1 MIRSPRA
8 LSGQPR
14 LMRPLALLLSASLV
28 LTPPAL
34 ADGLPDLGDAA
45 QSELSP
51 QMEKQV
57 GESIINEIR
66 LRDPQYLD
74 DPEITAYLEQ
84 IGGRLVAA
92 SPDPAFGFTF
102 FAMADTTINAFATFG
117 GYVGVNTGLLMSAQ
131 TESELAG
138 VLAHEISHVTQ
149 HHLARGIAKD
159 KQQSTVAMIAMALA
173 LLAARNSANGAMATM
188 AGTQAAVV
196 QSQLAFSRDFER
208 EADRIGFQTLQKAGF
223 DVRGMGD
230 FFQRLQQATRLYENN
245 APAYMRTHPL
255 NTERIADMHNRA
267 QQAPY
272 KQIPDSLDF
281 HLVRAKLRAQQ
292 GTPQEAQADFESLLK
307 ERKFAS
313 EAAVH
318 YGLARAQ
325 LRGRNY
331 AGAEREMQ
339 TLRRLK
345 VASPL
350 VENLAGEI
358 RSAQGDFAGAADSFG
373 NAIRLNPMDVEAMR
387 GFLECCLKL
396 KSPASAL
403 NLLKQ
408 SVDLAPQNIDF
419 RELLGKAQLANDDPE
434 TALKTFQVVV
444 SMDEARYEHLF
455 DIARAFIDKEEYDR
469 ATECLDSIIPT
480 LISRR
485 ESSAVNCPSTGCETV
500 WPPIVTSGSRPN
512 RPTCSAPS
520 TSPAPSARRSWMCPR
535 NSCSSSSS
543 ADAGEAW
550 SNSERM
556 AW

>member
-8 LSGQPR
+8 FFAQPR

-28 LTPPAL
+28 LTPPVL

-92 SPDPAFGFTF
+92 SPDPTFGFTF

-292 GTPQEAQADFESLLK
+292 GTPQEAQADFEALLK
-307 ERKFAS
+307 ERKFAN

-345 VASPL
+345 VASPM
-350 VENLAGEI
+350 VENLAAEI
-358 RSAQGDFAGAADSFG
+358 RSAQGDHAGAVAIYRAGLKNSPFSKALIYGYTEALLADHQYPPALAFIETQQQLYPQDYKLFG
-373 NAIRLNPMDVEAMR
+373 LQAKTAAAMGRRLQQHRAQAEFYALQGQTLPAIEQLQLAQQAGDGNFYEMSVVDARL
-387 GFLECCLKL
+387 
-396 KSPASAL
+396 
-403 NLLKQ
+403 
-408 SVDLAPQNIDF
+408 
-419 RELLGKAQLANDDPE
+419 RELR
-434 TALKTFQVVV
+434 
-444 SMDEARYEHLF
+444 ARQ
-455 DIARAFIDKEEYDR
+455 AEEMKKR
-469 ATECLDSIIPT
+469 Q
-480 LISRR
+480 
-485 ESSAVNCPSTGCETV
+485 
-500 WPPIVTSGSRPN
+500 
-512 RPTCSAPS
+512 
-520 TSPAPSARRSWMCPR
+520 
-535 NSCSSSSS
+535 
-543 ADAGEAW
+543 
-550 SNSERM
+550 
-556 AW
+556 